1 MNTYEQKIIDKFIT
15 SVEKTLNTK
24 LRPEIIKEMKDNFL
38 KDFNSVDIS
47 NYLAEKYVAV
57 KLWSKEDIATILEKE
72 GYEGNSENIQKV
84 IDSGELKN
92 LEDCTDS
99 EWNVIYDVVD
109 KVMNSKNLESNW
121 NEERE

>member
-1 MNTYEQKIIDKFIT
+1 MDIYEQKIIDKFIT
-15 SVEKTLNTK
+15 SVEKTLNIK
-24 LRPEIIKEMKDNFL
+24 LRPKELKEIKDNFL
-38 KDFNSVDIS
+38 KDFDSVDIS

-72 GYEGNSENIQKV
+72 GYEGNPENIQKI
-84 IDSGELKN
+84 IDSGELKS